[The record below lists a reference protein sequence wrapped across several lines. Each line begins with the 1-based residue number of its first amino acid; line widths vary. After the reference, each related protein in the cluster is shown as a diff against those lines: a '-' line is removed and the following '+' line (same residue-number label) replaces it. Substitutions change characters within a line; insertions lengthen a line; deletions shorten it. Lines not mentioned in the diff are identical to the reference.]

1 MSDRRGVGDTG
12 FEVQGRDIQ
21 TRGSS
26 ACSSLNRCEPSL
38 PNSIPARGAIKG
50 HAQRPDTRPIE
61 DPAEKPKIT
70 LAKKGASTHAPPRS
84 VAQTWKLRFAKS
96 IAKMYTSIIC
106 LSFDST
112 TMVLQWHYKMPS
124 EGGIHPISSD

>member
-1 MSDRRGVGDTG
+1 MSDRRGVGDTD

-38 PNSIPARGAIKG
+38 PNSIPARGVIKG

-61 DPAEKPKIT
+61 DPAERSKIM
-70 LAKKGASTHAPPRS
+70 LAKQGESTHVMAYEMTLGGGHPPRQFTCELPPPVPQCEPRASGGTTPTLRPPPRLQANSS
-84 VAQTWKLRFAKS
+84 V
-96 IAKMYTSIIC
+96 C
-106 LSFDST
+106 C
-112 TMVLQWHYKMPS
+112 
-124 EGGIHPISSD
+124 

>member
-1 MSDRRGVGDTG
+1 MARHGRKAGVSDRRGVGDTD

-38 PNSIPARGAIKG
+38 PNSIPARGVIEG

-61 DPAEKPKIT
+61 DPAERPKIM
-70 LAKKGASTHAPPRS
+70 LAKKGASTHVMAYEMPLVGASTAS
-84 VAQTWKLRFAKS
+84 VQIASGWSRTALARARKS
-96 IAKMYTSIIC
+96 A
-106 LSFDST
+106 
-112 TMVLQWHYKMPS
+112 VR
-124 EGGIHPISSD
+124 